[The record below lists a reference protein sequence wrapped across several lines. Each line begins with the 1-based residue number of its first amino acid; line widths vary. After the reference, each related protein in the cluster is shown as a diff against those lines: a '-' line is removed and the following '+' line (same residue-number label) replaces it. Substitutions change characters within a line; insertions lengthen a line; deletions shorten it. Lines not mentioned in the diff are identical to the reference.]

1 MNIPLFTPRE
11 RPMRVAIMMS
21 GSGTNAVK
29 IIEYARAAIV
39 TSYEVVIL
47 FSENPESNT
56 EKIGQRYGLP
66 TKVNDRKR
74 FFRESG
80 KKGYEARRLFD
91 GSAADLFCKNG
102 VDLVVLA
109 GYNWFVTEAIHHNF
123 PTLNVH
129 PADLRPLDGNGER
142 KYAGGIGHQ
151 PIMNAIIG
159 GENFIHSTVHMVT
172 EVPDGGGILM
182 TSDAVA
188 PVLPNGISL
197 EMLIA
202 EGNPGSIKRTA
213 VKSQERLKEEGD
225 WKIFPKTLELISRGR
240 YTTDELGKIYL
251 DGKLIP
257 DGIEYGKVI

>member
-1 MNIPLFTPRE
+1 
-11 RPMRVAIMMS
+11 
-21 GSGTNAVK
+21 
-29 IIEYARAAIV
+29 
-39 TSYEVVIL
+39 
-47 FSENPESNT
+47 
-56 EKIGQRYGLP
+56 
-66 TKVNDRKR
+66 
-74 FFRESG
+74 
-80 KKGYEARRLFD
+80 
-91 GSAADLFCKNG
+91 
-102 VDLVVLA
+102 
-109 GYNWFVTEAIHHNF
+109 
-123 PTLNVH
+123 
-129 PADLRPLDGNGER
+129 
-142 KYAGGIGHQ
+142 
-151 PIMNAIIG
+151 MNAIIG